1 MSLSD
6 LFRKMKHRNRDE
18 IGYRV
23 IGVGCLIE
31 KDLELSPSSLEKIP
45 ENYCPGLFVSTGQIW

>member
-1 MSLSD
+1 
-6 LFRKMKHRNRDE
+6 MKHRNRDE